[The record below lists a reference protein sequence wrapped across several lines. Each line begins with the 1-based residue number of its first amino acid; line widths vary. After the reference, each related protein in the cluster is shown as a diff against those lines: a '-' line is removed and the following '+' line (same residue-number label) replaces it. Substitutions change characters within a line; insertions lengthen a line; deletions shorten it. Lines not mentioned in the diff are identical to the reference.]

1 MSSRELVVANPI
13 TVAPEAMPAFSPL
26 KESSNTYVVSGVV
39 PKTSIPNRKQSGAGL
54 EAVNISVSKDTVE
67 KSLYF
72 GMNLI
77 DSRHLRFVGAGHYG
91 SLHPIPV

>member
-39 PKTSIPNRKQSGAGL
+39 PKTSIPNRKQSGHGEGTGRNYRTAEPL
-54 EAVNISVSKDTVE
+54 
-67 KSLYF
+67 
-72 GMNLI
+72 
-77 DSRHLRFVGAGHYG
+77 
-91 SLHPIPV
+91 

>member
-39 PKTSIPNRKQSGAGL
+39 PKTSIPKQEAIRCRFGSRKHLGR
-54 EAVNISVSKDTVE
+54 KDTVE
-67 KSLYF
+67 QSL
-72 GMNLI
+72 
-77 DSRHLRFVGAGHYG
+77 
-91 SLHPIPV
+91 

>member
-39 PKTSIPNRKQSGAGL
+39 PKTSMPSRNQSGAGM
-54 EAVNISVSKDTVE
+54 EAVNIAAVRIRSKRVFI
-67 KSLYF
+67 S
-72 GMNLI
+72 G
-77 DSRHLRFVGAGHYG
+77 
-91 SLHPIPV
+91 

>member
-39 PKTSIPNRKQSGAGL
+39 PKTSIPNIRFGCGLDSGNRQDVL
-54 EAVNISVSKDTVE
+54 
-67 KSLYF
+67 
-72 GMNLI
+72 
-77 DSRHLRFVGAGHYG
+77 
-91 SLHPIPV
+91 P

>member
-54 EAVNISVSKDTVE
+54 VHHSGNREVAQGNRKRLQD
-67 KSLYF
+67 
-72 GMNLI
+72 
-77 DSRHLRFVGAGHYG
+77 HLHGT
-91 SLHPIPV
+91 

>member
-39 PKTSIPNRKQSGAGL
+39 
-54 EAVNISVSKDTVE
+54 
-67 KSLYF
+67 SLCI
-72 GMNLI
+72 G
-77 DSRHLRFVGAGHYG
+77 
-91 SLHPIPV
+91 